1 MPDQVLHDAEL
12 VDVDHLF
19 QVEELIEVDQV
30 FQPDDAVPQLL
41 HCPVPVMET
50 VDVDGVDMT
59 EVVEA

>member
-12 VDVDHLF
+12 VDVDHVF

-30 FQPDDAVPQLL
+30 FQADEVVPQLL

-50 VDVDGVDMT
+50 VGVDMS